1 MDRSSRLLPFRVG
14 PDRCGR
20 RFLAPVGAA
29 ADGTGPSALLHSPDR
44 GLFPNLCRDNPARM
58 GGNGGH
64 GLGWLGARPS
74 SRASRHGCG
83 RVAGCRLGLRRAS
96 RFRRSQCTCAEG
108 ALCGTPE
115 VRALVAGGADASR
128 AAVAAGW
135 MVRDRGKGASHTH
148 AVGPAGPRV
157 GARRRHRSGR
167 TSIRRG
173 GVDTSSPGDPRQPGR
188 VIVPVIWAGWTS
200 QWK

>member
-29 ADGTGPSALLHSPDR
+29 ADGTGPPALLASSGR
-44 GLFPNLCRDNPARM
+44 RQSPNLCRDSPARM
-58 GGNGGH
+58 GGSGGH
-64 GLGWLGARPS
+64 GLGGLGPRPPS
-74 SRASRHGCG
+74 HAVRHGCRRATG
-83 RVAGCRLGLRRAS
+83 GRLGLRRAS
-96 RFRRSQCTCAEG
+96 RYRRSQRRCPVG
-108 ALCGTPE
+108 APCRTPAFRPFVE
-115 VRALVAGGADASR
+115 RGADASR

-135 MVRDRGKGASHTH
+135 MVRDRREGASHPH

-157 GARRRHRSGR
+157 GAGRRHRSGR

-173 GVDTSSPGDPRQPGR
+173 RVDPGSPGDPRQPGR